1 MRRQDPYANIA
12 TPVQAGD
19 PYADIALPISTNRN
33 RRQAPPPTGRAG
45 EDDADVPFQPE
56 LLPGDNGVYPPPPL
70 AGATPPPAPLDT
82 ISAEE
87 AAANASAFG
96 NQGTR
101 LDPIDLQTLPHEDIA
116 YLNAGMWVKLPNGDV
131 RRMMQDPRPGAGGA
145 GAEEIRPGFFIEENA
160 DVGTDIAKSLPTGV
174 FESLTGMVG
183 LPNVVMQGLGFQ
195 QGQYL
200 PGYGTVGPTG
210 EQMNQAFRN
219 QIGYDYY
226 QPQTPQG
233 GYAKSVGEN
242 LIGGLAPGGPLT
254 RIASVAVPAFAS
266 EGAAQ
271 IAEGMGA
278 SPTAQSIART
288 IAGLGGGLAVG
299 GVSAVRGGADITLR
313 NAAQGV
319 TPEQMALAAALRD
332 RARAAGINMTNAN
345 ALQQVTGGA
354 TGLGQL
360 QRAVEGNSLLQQ
372 YFAELPEQMRT
383 AMMAQLN
390 QIGPSVPPSTLAPR
404 VQRASAG
411 VLDTLRRRANE
422 NADPFYRNLPG
433 QSLPDA
439 DYAALAE
446 NPSFRRAL
454 AEVRGN
460 AEIAPNLMAGGVAVP
475 DNDLSVINAVVKR
488 LRTLS
493 EEAVPNSMR
502 TGGDL
507 ETAAVR
513 TNAANLADELAR
525 QTSPDY
531 GMARDTVRGINE
543 AFIDPPKA
551 GPIGAFADMS
561 EVAPNLSAMTGRI
574 FPAKPFEGQADE
586 AIQAFQLMNLVDPTV
601 GGPLVRQHLAQ
612 QFMDSM
618 KDKTGGPNQFGG
630 ADFAARM
637 FGNEE
642 QRRAVLGAIDAT
654 APPPSPLAF
663 PPLNPNAPQAMP
675 SDPMAQLV
683 EILQATGQRHRGG
696 SQTAFIQEVQD
707 QIRGGNLASEVGQ
720 TLTNPTGTFGRVA
733 RKIDDLAAQAN
744 TNTLADLLMGSSE
757 DFNARLT
764 RALNRPRGA
773 NRIRAGVAI
782 GAGQED

>member
-1 MRRQDPYANIA
+1 VP
-12 TPVQAGD
+12 AGD
-19 PYADIALPISTNRN
+19 PYADIALPIPTNRN
-33 RRQAPPPTGRAG
+33 RRQAPPPTGPAG

-56 LLPGDNGVYPPPPL
+56 LLPQDNGIYPS
-70 AGATPPPAPLDT
+70 APLDT
-82 ISAEE
+82 IGEQE
-87 AAANASAFG
+87 AAANRAAFG

-101 LDPIDLQTLPHEDIA
+101 LDPIDLQTLPPEDIA
-116 YLNAGMWVKLPNGDV
+116 YLNAGMYVRLPNGEV
-131 RRMMQDPRPGAGGA
+131 SRMMRDARPGAGGP
-145 GAEEIRPGFFIEENA
+145 GTQEIRPGLFIEENS
-160 DVGTDIAKSLPTGV
+160 DVPTDIAKSLPTGV
-174 FESLTGMVG
+174 VESLTGLAG
-183 LPNVVMQGLGFQ
+183 MQGTIGQMIYGKQSLGQ
-195 QGQYL
+195 NM
-200 PGYGTVGPTG
+200 PGFGIVGPTG
-210 EQMNQAFRN
+210 AQINQTIRN

-226 QPQTPQG
+226 QPQTVPG
-233 GYAKSVGEN
+233 EYARTFGEN

-254 RIASVAVPAFAS
+254 RAASVAVPAFAS

-278 SPTAQSIART
+278 SPTAQTMART

-299 GVSAVRGGADITLR
+299 GVNAVRGGADISLR

-319 TPEQMALAAALRD
+319 TPQQLQMAAALKD
-332 RARAAGINMTNAN
+332 RAQAAGINMTMAN
-345 ALQQVTGGA
+345 AIQQVTGGA

-360 QRAVEGNSLLQQ
+360 QRAVEGNSLLQR

-383 AMMAQLN
+383 AMMAQLD

-404 VQRASAG
+404 VQQASAG
-411 VLDTLRRRANE
+411 VLETLRRRANE
-422 NADPFYRNLPG
+422 DADPFYRNLPG
-433 QSLPDA
+433 QSLSDA
-439 DYAALAE
+439 DYAVLAE
-446 NPSFRRAL
+446 NPSFQRAL
-454 AEVRGN
+454 GEVRGN
-460 AEIAPNLMAGGVAVP
+460 PEIAPNLMAGGTAVP

-525 QTSPDY
+525 QASRDY
-531 GMARDTVRGINE
+531 GMARDTVRGVNE
-543 AFIDPPKA
+543 AFGDPLKA
-551 GPIGAFADMS
+551 GVIGALADTS
-561 EVAPNLSAMTGRI
+561 DVAPNLATMTGRI
-574 FPAKPFEGQADE
+574 FPPKPFEGQADE
-586 AIQAFQLMNLVDPTV
+586 AVQAFELMNLVDPTV
-601 GGPLVRQHLAQ
+601 GGPLVRQHLAR

-642 QRRAVLGAIDAT
+642 QRRAVLGAIDVT

-663 PPLNPNAPQAMP
+663 PPLNPNAPQARP

-683 EILQATGQRHRGG
+683 EILQATGQRHQGG
-696 SQTAFIQEVQD
+696 SQTAFIQELQR
-707 QIRGGNLASEVGQ
+707 QMRGGDVVQESWAS
-720 TLTNPTGTFGRVA
+720 LLNPMRIPGRVA
-733 RKIDDLAAQAN
+733 GAVDELTAQAN
-744 TNTLADLLMGSSE
+744 KDTLANLLMGSSE
-757 DFNARLT
+757 EFNARLT

-773 NRIRAGVAI
+773 NRIRAGVAVT
-782 GAGQED
+782 AGQED